1 MSLVLE
7 KRGIVTY
14 SCRSDSFC
22 GERAADD
29 LLRLLDDGGEM
40 FIALQALGVEF
51 VDVFAAN
58 QRRTCEFCRDRFAC
72 EFCGC
77 DGFGREFLKQVL
89 LLGRGGSVDAGIE
102 WRSQFDGHFLVVLAR
117 VFPVRAVIS
126 AASRLRMMQ
135 SLSVLHTVPL
145 CRREAGARA
154 FLAAEAGSLP
164 KAMMSN
170 RSFRLTRLV

>member
-1 MSLVLE
+1 
-7 KRGIVTY
+7 
-14 SCRSDSFC
+14 
-22 GERAADD
+22 
-29 LLRLLDDGGEM
+29 M
-40 FIALQALGVEF
+40 FSVPEGR
-51 VDVFAAN
+51 AAN

-77 DGFGREFLKQVL
+77 DGFGREFLKQ
-89 LLGRGGSVDAGIE
+89 GSSARAWRQRRWGIE
-102 WRSQFDGHFLVVLAR
+102 WRSQFDGYFLVVLAR

>member
-51 VDVFAAN
+51 VDVF
-58 QRRTCEFCRDRFAC
+58 RPGRT
-72 EFCGC
+72 
-77 DGFGREFLKQVL
+77 
-89 LLGRGGSVDAGIE
+89 RGKPTAHV
-102 WRSQFDGHFLVVLAR
+102 
-117 VFPVRAVIS
+117 
-126 AASRLRMMQ
+126 
-135 SLSVLHTVPL
+135 
-145 CRREAGARA
+145 
-154 FLAAEAGSLP
+154 
-164 KAMMSN
+164 
-170 RSFRLTRLV
+170 